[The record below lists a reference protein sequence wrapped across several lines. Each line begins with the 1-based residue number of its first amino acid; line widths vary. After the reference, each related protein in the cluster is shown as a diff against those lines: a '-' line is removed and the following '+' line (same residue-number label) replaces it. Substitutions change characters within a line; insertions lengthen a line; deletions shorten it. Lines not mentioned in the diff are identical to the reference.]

1 MSVFVTH
8 ENVVVKC
15 SKEYNTSKIIGKYCI
30 LCNKGKFGEDTYVHE
45 NGEMFIYKVRPEFYA
60 IGSRLGSLSFRAFCK
75 SGDLFSKGNWNIYN
89 KNRKW
94 EPEKEM
100 CVEIYTNAAPG
111 QDDAPHDV
119 SPDAFIVYSK
129 YYNIR
134 GGYVKD
140 SQTSFGFPVYYN
152 KEDNK
157 YLYKNKYC
165 WGIGPQVTSNYM
177 YIKSVDGNCKSPEL
191 ADWSKAGIIVKPY
204 IKSDL
209 DFNDSTNST
218 IELFCDEEFPASKES
233 LGETNEKD
241 VSWVR
246 AIKLQPQNT
255 EMVLF
260 HDVEPND
267 ILQGGL
273 GDCWLLSAIATL
285 AEFPY
290 FFKEKTFKTDK
301 VSENGK
307 YDLNLFDISKNK
319 WVTITID
326 DRIPCCKQKW
336 YDIPRPLYAQP
347 HENEMYII
355 LIEKALAKACGSYS
369 KLSGGYP
376 ILAWMVLTGCK
387 DLQIWGKNKKNKNW
401 IKRIA
406 AIDKIRENPWNFQ
419 KMWIHSNNDK
429 NNSEEMFKFIDKCDK
444 NCFVMAASIHGNVM
458 EKARKDGLIERHAYS
473 LLRVYEDEKLKL
485 VQLRNPWGN
494 SHESNLD
501 WCDSSNKWKE
511 YPDVATKV
519 NWTKDPDGLFWIS
532 WNDFISI
539 FDEIQIAAIKMD
551 KQRGP
556 PCGAGGPPPR
566 APRGGGGP
574 P

>member
-1 MSVFVTH
+1 MSNFVTKQ
-8 ENVVVKC
+8 NVFVKC
-15 SKEYNTSKIIGKYCI
+15 SKEYNNSKICGKYN
-30 LCNKGKFGEDTYVHE
+30 LLSKKGKFGEDTYINE
-45 NGEMFIYKVRPEFYA
+45 NCEMFIYKVRPEFYV

-75 SGDLFSKGNWNIYN
+75 SGDLFSKNNWNIHT

-94 EPEKEM
+94 KPEKEM
-100 CVEIYTNAAPG
+100 YVEIYEKDLDSCKTEETEK
-111 QDDAPHDV
+111 
-119 SPDAFIVYSK
+119 SIDAFIVYSK

-134 GGYVKD
+134 GGYKKI
-140 SQTSFGFPVYYN
+140 SEKSYGFPVYYN
-152 KEDNK
+152 KEDQK
-157 YLYKNKYC
+157 YLYRNKYC
-165 WGIGPQVTSNYM
+165 WGIGPTLSSNYM
-177 YIKSVDGNCKSPEL
+177 YMKSIDCDCKSPEL
-191 ADWSKAGIIVKPY
+191 ANWSKSGIIVKPY
-204 IKSDL
+204 IPSDL
-209 DFNDSTNST
+209 DFNDSDDST
-218 IELFCDEEFPASKES
+218 IELFCDETFPANQES
-233 LGETNEKD
+233 LGNTNEKN
-241 VSWVR
+241 VSWIR
-246 AIKLQPQNT
+246 ATKLQPQNT

-273 GDCWLLSAIATL
+273 GDCWLLSAIAAL

-290 FFKEKTFKTDK
+290 YFKEKIFKTDK
-301 VSENGK
+301 VSKNGK
-307 YDLNLFDISKNK
+307 YDLQLFDISKNK
-319 WVTITID
+319 WITVTID
-326 DRIPCCKQKW
+326 DRIPCCEKKW

-355 LIEKALAKACGSYS
+355 LIEKALAKICGSYS
-369 KLSGGYP
+369 KLCGGYP

-429 NNSEEMFKFIDKCDK
+429 NNSEQMFKFIDKCDK

-485 VQLRNPWGN
+485 IQLRNPWGN

-511 YPDVATKV
+511 YPEVAKKV
-519 NWTKDPDGLFWIS
+519 NWTNDPDGLFWIS
-532 WNDFISI
+532 WNDFVSI
-539 FDEIQIAAIKMD
+539 FDEIQIAAIRMD
-551 KQRGP
+551 KQNGP
-556 PCGAGGPPPR
+556 ACAGDGPIQKNGGPKV
-566 APRGGGGP
+566 
-574 P
+574 